1 VLTSAATG
9 AGVTAIA
16 TEAARLLGEA
26 SRRISTGQLNKLF
39 EEIVARHPPP
49 SGPAGRHVRLYY
61 ATQTN
66 VRPPT
71 FVVSTNQPDD
81 IGPAY
86 LRFLT
91 KQLRNAY
98 GFEGTPI
105 RIHLRARRKKQKVRH
120 AAED

>member
-1 VLTSAATG
+1 
-9 AGVTAIA
+9 
-16 TEAARLLGEA
+16 
-26 SRRISTGQLNKLF
+26 
-39 EEIVARHPPP
+39 
-49 SGPAGRHVRLYY
+49 
-61 ATQTN
+61 

-71 FVVSTNQPDD
+71 FVISTNQPDD

>member
-1 VLTSAATG
+1 
-9 AGVTAIA
+9 
-16 TEAARLLGEA
+16 
-26 SRRISTGQLNKLF
+26 
-39 EEIVARHPPP
+39 
-49 SGPAGRHVRLYY
+49 
-61 ATQTN
+61 
-66 VRPPT
+66 PPT

-91 KQLRNAY
+91 KQLRSAY